1 MGRCKGLGSLKSFLS
16 YESQLSGTSILWF
29 SHHELPRAQD
39 REWLQSDGSEIRY
52 PFPSW
57 VPLDSGTHTGEWES
71 VKTVKSLFIDI
82 AGNIPVLTA
91 SKMYS
96 KTKYFILLNFTHY
109 NQLQD
114 ANTCPPSYCL
124 SILTCHTESTV
135 SPIVLSQ
142 WLSLL
147 WLRIFHLL
155 LNYIG

>member
-1 MGRCKGLGSLKSFLS
+1 MQASGLTEIIPFIWISAIWDQYPVIFTSWATSGSR
-16 YESQLSGTSILWF
+16 QGVAAVWWQWN
-29 SHHELPRAQD
+29 H
-39 REWLQSDGSEIRY
+39 RY
-52 PFPSW
+52 SFPSW

-91 SKMYS
+91 SKIYS

-114 ANTCPPSYCL
+114 ADTCPPSYCL

-155 LNYIG
+155 LNYIE